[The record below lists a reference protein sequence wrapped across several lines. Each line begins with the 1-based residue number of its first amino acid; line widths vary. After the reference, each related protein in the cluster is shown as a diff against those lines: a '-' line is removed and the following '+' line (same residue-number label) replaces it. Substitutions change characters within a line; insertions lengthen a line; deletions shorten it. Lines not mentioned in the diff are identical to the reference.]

1 MVLSIGIQ
9 ISAFLFIAVLTAIY
23 FSKERLLNI
32 ENRLYGILIV
42 MALVNVLFEFWLCI
56 NIAVG
61 VELYS
66 LYNLLL
72 NRLFLLSLYSWFT
85 LFSIYIVYVSFQGN
99 KDVINKLTSK
109 FGDEYIK
116 KISPFLMAIVGIT
129 VFFIFVLPI
138 DLVSDGQNAY
148 SDGMAA
154 NLLITI
160 IAFYCIL
167 WTVTVLLNIKRVG
180 PKKYMPM
187 FSLIVILIVVFIIR
201 YFEPSLLLNSFLTA
215 FSSYIMYHTIENPD
229 LKIIE
234 QLNLAKDYAEKA
246 NAAKT
251 DFLSSMSHEIRT
263 PLNAVV
269 GFSECILTADDLSE
283 AKENAADIVNASQT
297 LLEIVNGILDI
308 SKIEAGKMEI
318 INTDYN
324 AVEMFENI
332 RRLSKARLG
341 DKELELK
348 FDIAEDLPK
357 VLYGDHANL
366 KKVIIN
372 LVTNAI
378 KYTEKGYVDFKVSC
392 IFNSGVCRLIVTVED
407 SGRGIKKDQVDKLF
421 TKFQRLDEDR
431 NTTIEGTGLG
441 LAITKKIIELMGG
454 QIVVQS
460 VYGRGSRFTIAID
473 QRVSEAQESELE
485 KKEVVEKKD
494 IDFSSK
500 KILIVDDNK
509 LNLKVATKILSD
521 YKVKI
526 ETCESGYEC
535 IEKVESG
542 EVYDLILLD
551 DMMPK
556 MSGVETLS
564 KLRSIEKFS
573 IPTVALTANAIAGMR
588 EKYLHDGFVDYLA
601 KPIEKVELDR
611 VLNSYLRDSEE
622 LSEITK
628 EIEKISSEKKR
639 VLIVDDNKLNIV
651 VASKFLKNY
660 NINIESVNSG
670 QECIERIKSG
680 VIYDLIFMDDM
691 MPILDGVS
699 TYHELSKIEGFS
711 IPVVAL
717 TANAMEGSREHYL
730 SEGFNEYMSKPIDKN
745 ELNRIINL
753 FVLKD

>member
-1 MVLSIGIQ
+1 
-9 ISAFLFIAVLTAIY
+9 
-23 FSKERLLNI
+23 
-32 ENRLYGILIV
+32 
-42 MALVNVLFEFWLCI
+42 
-56 NIAVG
+56 
-61 VELYS
+61 
-66 LYNLLL
+66 
-72 NRLFLLSLYSWFT
+72 
-85 LFSIYIVYVSFQGN
+85 
-99 KDVINKLTSK
+99 
-109 FGDEYIK
+109 
-116 KISPFLMAIVGIT
+116 
-129 VFFIFVLPI
+129 
-138 DLVSDGQNAY
+138 
-148 SDGMAA
+148 
-154 NLLITI
+154 
-160 IAFYCIL
+160 
-167 WTVTVLLNIKRVG
+167 
-180 PKKYMPM
+180 
-187 FSLIVILIVVFIIR
+187 
-201 YFEPSLLLNSFLTA
+201 
-215 FSSYIMYHTIENPD
+215 
-229 LKIIE
+229 
-234 QLNLAKDYAEKA
+234 
-246 NAAKT
+246 
-251 DFLSSMSHEIRT
+251 MSHEIRT

-269 GFSECILTADDLSE
+269 GFSECILTADDLGE

-341 DKELELK
+341 DKELELR
-348 FDIAEDLPK
+348 FHIAEDLPK

-378 KYTEKGYVDFKVSC
+378 KYTERGYVDFKVSC

-473 QRVSEAQESELE
+473 QRVSEVKESELE
-485 KKEVVEKKD
+485 KKEVVEKKE

-500 KILIVDDNK
+500 KILVVDDNK
-509 LNLKVATKILSD
+509 LNLKVATKVLSD
-521 YKVKI
+521 YKVII

-535 IEKVESG
+535 IERIEAG

-551 DMMPK
+551 DMMPR

-564 KLRSIEKFS
+564 KLRGMEKFN
-573 IPTVALTANAIAGMR
+573 IPTVALTANAITGMR
-588 EKYLHDGFVDYLA
+588 EKYLQDGFIDYLA
-601 KPIEKVELDR
+601 KPIEKEELDR
-611 VLNSYLRDSEE
+611 VLNSYLRESEE
-622 LSEITK
+622 LEEITK
-628 EIEKISSEKKR
+628 ELKNIISEQKR
-639 VLIVDDNKLNIV
+639 ILIVDDNKLNIV
-651 VASKFLKNY
+651 VASKFLKPY
-660 NINIESVNSG
+660 NFNIESVTSG

-680 VIYDLIFMDDM
+680 ARYDLIFMDDM
-691 MPILDGVS
+691 MPVIDGVT
-699 TYHELSKIEGFS
+699 TYHELQKLEGFS

-753 FVLKD
+753 FVLNN